1 MCQTQAQPTHHSASE
16 AVHLPNVHLSSFFS
30 FLKFF
35 SYLLSHTPINFDSLP
50 LISIVLFQ
58 KKMMAMAA
66 SADRAPQAFMFIQ
79 MGVNQFLNQC
89 ARPSYHFPPT
99 HLTSSQRL
107 WHNSH
112 PTHFSSSSIFLIQN
126 LA

>member
-66 SADRAPQAFMFIQ
+66 TADRAPQAFMFIQ

-89 ARPSYHFPPT
+89 ARPSYCFPPPT
-99 HLTSSQRL
+99 SHLASGSGIILIRHTFHLLPS
-107 WHNSH
+107 
-112 PTHFSSSSIFLIQN
+112 FSSKI
-126 LA
+126 